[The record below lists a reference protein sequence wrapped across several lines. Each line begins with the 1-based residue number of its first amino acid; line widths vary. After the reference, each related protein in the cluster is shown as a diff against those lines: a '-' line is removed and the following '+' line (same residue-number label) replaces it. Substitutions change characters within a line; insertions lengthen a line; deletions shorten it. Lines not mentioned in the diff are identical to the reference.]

1 MDPNTKR
8 HDDLV
13 SAYKKAYPDLK
24 TVLQVQKAQILWND
38 IKNDSKNTKTR

>member
-38 IKNDSKNTKTR
+38 IKNDSENTKTR